1 MRNKKMVDAKYVIFL
16 IETRH
21 DREMRNLASEDNK
34 TLSWELREAVRDYLK
49 RRGKLPRSL

>member
-1 MRNKKMVDAKYVIFL
+1 MRNKKMVDAKFVAFL

-21 DREMRNLASEDNK
+21 DREMRKLASADNK

-49 RRGKLPRSL
+49 RRGRLPR